1 MLIQRLLAACGW
13 GTLLLLLASTA
24 PAQSFPVIP
33 EFQLYQ
39 SIGTRGSMY
48 TTGAAGFAIHL
59 FDEGGGDP
67 GLYLQL
73 LVLRSPKSFLGFASQ
88 IGGLKPLEDGSGYE
102 IGLHNRWSEVSRKA
116 ASLTYRN
123 LEWKSVMV
131 DGVAGPSA
139 KAEVLHM
146 GWSWT
151 TWDTHPVV
159 WLLGL
164 DLASLKLPKN
174 SGGEAQLA
182 LGIRTGF

>member
-1 MLIQRLLAACGW
+1 MLIQRLLAAFGW
-13 GTLLLLLASTA
+13 GTLFWLLASMA
-24 PAQSFPVIP
+24 QAQSFPVIP

-39 SIGTRGSMY
+39 SVGTRGSIY
-48 TTGAAGFAIHL
+48 TTGAAGLAIHL
-59 FDEGGGDP
+59 FDESGGDP

-73 LVLRSPKSFLGFASQ
+73 LVLRSPKSALGFESR
-88 IGGLKPLEDGSGYE
+88 IGGLKPLEDGAGYE
-102 IGLHNRWSEVSRKA
+102 IGLHNRWGQVPGKA
-116 ASLTYRN
+116 ASLTYRH

-131 DGVAGPSA
+131 DGVAGYSA

-151 TWDTHPVV
+151 SWDANAVV

-164 DLASLKLPKN
+164 DLTSLKLPSN

-182 LGIRTGF
+182 LGFRTGF